1 MFAYT
6 LVLPDAI
13 YLSTDIDLGY
23 FASNGVY
30 DLIDQ
35 DSAIYVNNE
44 GCKIIKIQGLDS
56 CGTNNCKDLCFDGK
70 CFEVSNKV
78 YFSNTSKKK
87 SRKLIILFLILNLL
101 VFTTYIS
108 MLGILPRRQKYSTDN
123 IHELY
128 R

>member
-1 MFAYT
+1 MFAYII
-6 LVLPDAI
+6 VLPDAI

-56 CGTNNCKDLCFDGK
+56 CGTKNCKDLCFDGK

-78 YFSNTSKKK
+78 YFSNTSKKHF
-87 SRKLIILFLILNLL
+87 FLTLNIL
-101 VFTTYIS
+101 VFTTYIY
-108 MLGILPRRQKYSTDN
+108 MLGVLPRRQIYSTDN